1 MKNKL
6 KKKSKKV
13 IKKKE
18 KEEERSEVIG
28 LHTTE
33 VKKKIQKIQILYF
46 CLDFWNC
53 LVHFM
58 FNCTLLSSLAHFA
71 GGEPL
76 MVWRKPVKPY
86 Q

>member
-33 VKKKIQKIQILYF
+33 VKKKYKKYRY
-46 CLDFWNC
+46 
-53 LVHFM
+53 
-58 FNCTLLSSLAHFA
+58 CTFVLIF
-71 GGEPL
+71 GT
-76 MVWRKPVKPY
+76 V
-86 Q
+86 